1 MKLLC
6 STNSGESGEVD
17 GDDSSGSWTSKGC
30 QVDVQELEE
39 TIVEVWCSEMAYR
52 RRKRLVKASAP
63 SIQTARACAIGGL
76 GWKFLSG
83 SDKRAVGGAGG
94 RRRRG
99 IEGEMREQA
108 GRWGSSMGLL
118 AALEEETRES
128 GGWAR
133 VRAVRWAGWM
143 GLSGRLGWAS
153 LFPLQL
159 SFLHNFYRIGKKT

>member
-1 MKLLC
+1 MGRAAARVHGHGDWDPPL
-6 STNSGESGEVD
+6 GRAEEVR
-17 GDDSSGSWTSKGC
+17 
-30 QVDVQELEE
+30 EE
-39 TIVEVWCSEMAYR
+39 ARGGRSE
-52 RRKRLVKASAP
+52 RKME
-63 SIQTARACAIGGL
+63 
-76 GWKFLSG
+76 
-83 SDKRAVGGAGG
+83 DGGAGR

-99 IEGEMREQA
+99 IEGVMRERTR
-108 GRWGSSMGLL
+108 RWGSGVGLL

-133 VRAVRWAGWM
+133 VRADRWAGWM